1 MSVRRR
7 DARRG
12 FPRRDARSGKS
23 MLATEGQNQTAA
35 DAGHA
40 DRTTCV
46 LTHSGLQLGMSV
58 LVLIAAVAWM
68 QRTLLRSG
76 VETGGRSPEASAKLS
91 IGLNSSDAREL
102 SLLPGIGPKLADRVV
117 RHRESHGPFAS
128 VEDLL
133 AVHGVGPKLLH
144 SLRPWVHVTRSAPV
158 SAEQLEQSDQRR
170 LGVTS
175 ARHGRNVDPPPI
187 ANAPTDRFD
196 DFGGGSHDE
205 HLARVASGRLSD

>member
-1 MSVRRR
+1 
-7 DARRG
+7 
-12 FPRRDARSGKS
+12 
-23 MLATEGQNQTAA
+23 MLATEGQNHTAA

-58 LVLIAAVAWM
+58 LVLIAAVALM
-68 QRTLLRSG
+68 QRTSLRSG

-158 SAEQLEQSDQRR
+158 SAEQSDRRR
-170 LGVTS
+170 LGATS
-175 ARHGRNVDPPPI
+175 AKHGRNVDQPPI
-187 ANAPTDRFD
+187 ANPPTDRFD